1 MKRLLLASALAAL
14 FSLPSNAADLPTRP
28 VAVTT
33 PAPAFSWTGF
43 YVGVNAGYGWASVSD
58 NSGLPSS
65 NLNGFIG
72 GGQIGYN
79 YQINALVFGIEGD
92 FQGSTQKNSTSGAVL
107 GVPFTVDQ
115 KLPYFGTIR
124 GRVGVA
130 LNRTLLY
137 FTGGWA
143 YANYKV
149 DVTALGVT
157 VSSNASSSAWT
168 VGGGVEQALW
178 DRWSAKLEYLY
189 IDTGSTNITLFGTTV
204 TGRAKDNLVRA
215 GLNYRF

>member
-1 MKRLLLASALAAL
+1 MKRILLAGALAAL
-14 FSLPSNAADLPTRP
+14 FSFPSNAADLPARP
-28 VAVTT
+28 AAYT

-43 YVGVNAGYGWASVSD
+43 YVGVNAGYGWANVSD
-58 NSGLPSS
+58 NSGVASS
-65 NLNGFIG
+65 NLNGFVG

-92 FQGSTQKNSTSGAVL
+92 FQGSTQKNTTSGTLL
-107 GVPFTVDQ
+107 GTPFTVEQ

-130 LNRTLLY
+130 VNRTLLY
-137 FTGGWA
+137 VTGGWA
-143 YANYKV
+143 YTNYKV
-149 DVTALGVT
+149 DVSVLGAT
-157 VSSNASSSAWT
+157 VSSNSSSGAWT

-189 IDTGSTNITLFGTTV
+189 LDTGSTSVTLFGTTF
-204 TGRAKDNLVRA
+204 TGRAKDNIVRA